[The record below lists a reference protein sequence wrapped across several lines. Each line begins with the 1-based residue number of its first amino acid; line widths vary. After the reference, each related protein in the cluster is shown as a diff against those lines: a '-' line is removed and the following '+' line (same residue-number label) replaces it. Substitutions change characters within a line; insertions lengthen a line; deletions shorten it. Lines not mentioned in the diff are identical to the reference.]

1 MEKINEI
8 VSKFLTDK
16 SFNIENYVD
25 LIIDSGISNKNELL
39 TYKAFKTF
47 RDNKSLQ
54 VSDILNFTD
63 SYNKN
68 GLQSLNQLNA
78 VQTDTIK
85 TYCETHVGDENCIC
99 SNIAE
104 RLISIYQIEVS
115 KWEDEEDVIQ
125 KEYDTAYSIWNTKR
139 QNQWIYF
146 DTIRTQD
153 LSRTE
158 RTRCYTVGNATAN
171 DCITDIEPRGEYTVR
186 TSMEGCNELN
196 CTDLGW
202 PIGTVC
208 TWGQKSICKRSS
220 ETISRII
227 KNEKDSWEVANPTPT
242 RRPIKPRP
250 IMDTKLQCCINSI
263 SNVTGEN
270 ISQSCNQSIITNITR
285 IISAEQEKALT
296 EAEAKAAEAAAA
308 AEAEA
313 KAKASA
319 EAEAKAAE
327 AEAAEAAEAEAE
339 AAAVYRLEISKLE
352 EETRQKN
359 KNIIIIIVIII
370 IILLLLGVLTYY
382 FMKTK

>member
-196 CTDLGW
+196 CTDFG
-202 PIGTVC
+202 PFGTAC

-227 KNEKDSWEVANPTPT
+227 KNEKDSWDVANPAPT

-296 EAEAKAAEAAAA
+296 EAEAKAA
-308 AEAEA
+308 AEA
-313 KAKASA
+313 KAK
-319 EAEAKAAE
+319 

-339 AAAVYRLEISKLE
+339 AAYRLEISKLE

-370 IILLLLGVLTYY
+370 ILLLLLLGVLTYY